1 MDFTVSHGKQTV
13 RVFCLYRPPSSKK
26 QKMTNATSNEEFVK
40 PVCTVTMSNKNL
52 MIVGNFNFH
61 LDNPQVRDLK
71 LLIHLLDSLDLC
83 QHVSRP
89 THRQG
94 HILNW
99 VISRLVHSNFVQSNT
114 VEDLQI
120 SDHFLVTVEINMS
133 RPRYPGK
140 RSDPGIQ

>member
-89 THRQG
+89 TQRQS
-94 HILNW
+94 HILDW
-99 VISRLVHSNFVQSNT
+99 VLSRSVHSNLVQSIS
-114 VEDLQI
+114 VEDLQR
-120 SDHFLVTVEINMS
+120 SDRFLVTVETNMS
-133 RPRYPGK
+133 RPRVPRKEIKSG
-140 RSDPGIQ
+140 S